1 MTSIC
6 CISDCHL
13 GYRHRLKLQ
22 RLRDYENAFNE
33 AINKAIELNPDL
45 LILGGDMFHHS
56 RPDPKSMQILI
67 KRLLKLADS
76 VPIILCI
83 GNHEIETHLGSAYTP
98 IFSDIHKDIHVLTT
112 ENPHITLEL
121 DNKSIGI
128 HGFQYIRNRRIAEE
142 TLEKISEE
150 ISGNDYNILCMHQA
164 IEHYL
169 EPYEISIKALRQAAS
184 RYDLILLGHVHKYQ
198 PVREISDVTPAFYMG
213 STERISFNEW
223 QNENGFL
230 LFSNFKFQ
238 NPEFIPVKSA
248 RMGVIKE
255 NIGKKKPAEINA
267 FIKEIIQE
275 NLDTNC
281 LQISIDVEI
290 EGDYFDICHDWDN
303 RYKEF
308 TILDVSVMP
317 KISREII
324 SLERLEIGEKIFD
337 EYFEKMGL
345 KDKEDL
351 KGLCERLYE
360 KYGT

>member
-67 KRLLKLADS
+67 KRLLELADS
-76 VPIILCI
+76 IPVILCI

-98 IFSDIHKDIHVLTT
+98 IFSDIHRDMHVLTT

-121 DNKSIGI
+121 DNISIGI
-128 HGFQYIRNRRIAEE
+128 HGFQYIRNRKIAEE
-142 TLEKISEE
+142 TLEKISED
-150 ISGNDYNILCMHQA
+150 ISENDCNILCMHQA

-169 EPYEISIKALRQAAS
+169 EPHEISLKALRQVAS
-184 RYDLILLGHVHKYQ
+184 KYDLILLGHVHKYQ
-198 PVREISDVTPAFYMG
+198 KIREIFDVTPAFYIG

-230 LFSNFKFQ
+230 LFRNFEFRK
-238 NPEFIPVKSA
+238 PEFIPIKSA
-248 RMGVIKE
+248 RMKVVRE
-255 NIGKKKPAEINA
+255 NLGGKKPDEINA
-267 FIKEIIQE
+267 FVEKIIHE
-275 NLDTNC
+275 NMDINC
-281 LQISIDVEI
+281 LQIAIDSEI
-290 EGDYFDICHDWDN
+290 EGDYFDIWHDWDT

-308 TILDVSVMP
+308 TILDVSIAP
-317 KISREII
+317 KLSREII
-324 SLERLEIGEKIFD
+324 SLDRLEIGEKIFD

-345 KDKEDL
+345 KNKEDL
-351 KGLCERLYE
+351 KGLCKKLYE
-360 KYGT
+360 KYGA